1 MLTLNDGRSELWQWD
16 TGRTLAVDA
25 DCSQVHF
32 SNKVFGRS
40 IDVDVTDGVA
50 IIPDVLLQTDK
61 DLNVWAFVGTA
72 ENGYT
77 KISKTFR
84 VNRRNKPA
92 DYVFTPVEQTTIAE
106 IAAIAQSVRDDADA
120 GLFDG
125 KPGEDGRDGVDGK
138 DGTSATHSWNGTV
151 LTITSA
157 SGTSSSDLKG
167 DKGNTGPAGK
177 DGTPGADGKTPE
189 YGVDYG
195 TPEQIAGIAQQ
206 AAEIL
211 EPDLSQI
218 KDDLGNTKSQLSE
231 SIVGISEDVNDFYNK
246 GIIPYR
252 VITAENGGIDGATGQ
267 NANDGNTSYCRTD
280 FIDTDKLESLGAY
293 GNVDGIA
300 SWYYYYDENKKFV
313 NRTVAPKEE
322 TYKIPLT
329 HKYIRFMIYKS
340 GGLNPNELINLI
352 IAEGKLSLF
361 SRNISEVNSKLT
373 ERISKIDEE
382 TVDGIYVTSTDSIGA
397 DFLQYNINKG
407 DKFKIKVE
415 NHKIGTEL
423 KIGTHTTLQGS
434 GFTELMIDATDS
446 KSSAFEVSVE
456 ANINASFFKIFTV
469 SENTKISIEKQRKKT
484 SADSQYSSPV
494 LVCAPEKNTPNFYNT
509 PLNNGDNV
517 EILLTNT
524 AVASSVIIGVVSSDG
539 QAGFERIIFN
549 AINLPVGDFKI
560 NHHAYA
566 DYGYVKVFATENVSM
581 KISKKISTDVLS
593 SKIGDVIAD
602 MKDISTSNSYFEH
615 QIHAGDWYQ
624 IHLYNIPKGCDVKIG
639 TNSIGVSG
647 FSETFVEI
655 LNANETEY
663 HLTRKTTID
672 ESAFKCWASLN
683 GVKVTI
689 TSFLVNKAVDTT
701 GGDKGYVTCG
711 ENVTGGK
718 NDYCVAIGSN
728 TLHSNTGVK
737 NISIG
742 NDNMGDTTGHDNT
755 STGYHAMFRNTSG
768 NCNSAVGSEA
778 QDDNT
783 TGNYNSAL
791 GFCSLQRNNT
801 GSYNVAVGAF
811 ALECIYENR
820 YDPDNLKSVSNNTAI
835 GANALANAE
844 SGSNNN
850 TAVGHNAMS
859 TRKQYEN
866 CIAIGKDADCTKNN
880 QMVLGSSAITEVV
893 LMGNKKLIFNS
904 DGTVTWEEI

>member
-1 MLTLNDGRSELWQWD
+1 MSYVKTEWQ
-16 TGRTLAVDA
+16 TGDLITA
-25 DCSQVHF
+25 DKI
-32 SNKVFGRS
+32 NK
-40 IDVDVTDGVA
+40 I
-50 IIPDVLLQTDK
+50 
-61 DLNVWAFVGTA
+61 
-72 ENGYT
+72 
-77 KISKTFR
+77 
-84 VNRRNKPA
+84 
-92 DYVFTPVEQTTIAE
+92 
-106 IAAIAQSVRDDADA
+106 
-120 GLFDG
+120 
-125 KPGEDGRDGVDGK
+125 EDGIEV
-138 DGTSATHSWNGTV
+138 
-151 LTITSA
+151 
-157 SGTSSSDLKG
+157 
-167 DKGNTGPAGK
+167 
-177 DGTPGADGKTPE
+177 
-189 YGVDYG
+189 
-195 TPEQIAGIAQQ
+195 
-206 AAEIL
+206 
-211 EPDLSQI
+211 
-218 KDDLGNTKSQLSE
+218 
-231 SIVGISEDVNDFYNK
+231 ISEGYEELKSDTNDFYNK

-252 VITAENGGIDGATGQ
+252 VTAENGGIDGATGQ
-267 NANDGNTSYCRTD
+267 NVNDGNTYYCRTD

-293 GNVDGIA
+293 GNVAGIA

-313 NRTVAPKEE
+313 NRTVAPTAE

-340 GGLNPNELINLI
+340 GGGLNPNELINLI

-456 ANINASFFKIFTV
+456 ANINASFFKIYTV

-494 LVCAPEKNTPNFYNT
+494 LACAPEKNTSIFYKT
-509 PLNNGDNV
+509 PFNNGDDV

-524 AVASSVIIGVVSSDG
+524 AVASSVKIGVVSTVG

-647 FSETFVEI
+647 FSETFIEI

-835 GANALANAE
+835 GANALVNAE